1 MLAAAA
7 LALLP
12 GAAPPGTLD
21 LSVDNLRS
29 GRGTLRICLTR
40 APQNFPRCIDD
51 AMAVKRNIP
60 AAAPQTQFTGL
71 ASGGWAVA
79 LIHDENDNRRLDT
92 FAGIPRE
99 GVGFSRNPPLG
110 FGAPRFEKAQFAVGT
125 GLAAQQVRMR
135 YFF

>member
-1 MLAAAA
+1 MAAIAA
-7 LALLP
+7 LP

-21 LSVDNLRS
+21 LSVAELRS
-29 GRGTLRICLTR
+29 QKGTLRICLTR
-40 APQNFPRCIDD
+40 DPANFPRCIDD
-51 AMAVKRNIP
+51 SMAVKRNIP
-60 AAAPQTQFTGL
+60 AAAPRTQFTGL

-79 LIHDENDNRRLDT
+79 LIHDENDNRKLDT

-110 FGAPRFEKAQFAVGT
+110 FGAPRFDRAKFAVGT
-125 GLAAQQVRMR
+125 DGAEEQVKMR